1 MDKKQMQEKSKI
13 TYNTLSEDELPILC
27 SKDTFTA
34 LHETNKNYIMSF
46 MKPTNLGKHIYL
58 HEIGV
63 SIQFV
68 GENTVRCIAVSE
80 QDDALIGLSML
91 VCTIKALGAKIELAP
106 FTVLIPYILQSKKDV
121 DVKTREVV

>member
-1 MDKKQMQEKSKI
+1 MDREQIQEKTKI

-27 SKDTFTA
+27 SRDVFTA

-46 MKPTNLGKHIYL
+46 IKPANLGKHLHL

-68 GENTVRCIAVSE
+68 GGNTIRCIAVSD
-80 QDDALIGLSML
+80 QDDALIGLAML

-106 FTVLIPYILQSKKDV
+106 YTVLIPYLIQSKNDA
-121 DVKTREVV
+121 DGKTQGAE